1 MTALPEKPPEPGKEN
16 ASEPVKAIPNG
27 TIYAYNLDD
36 SETPGGLKVRFKV
49 RVVTGP
55 EADRHE
61 ARLNQALIGALQWT
75 RRHLME
81 P

>member
-1 MTALPEKPPEPGKEN
+1 MPEDASDQQECEN
-16 ASEPVKAIPNG
+16 VKAAELPDHIPSG
-27 TIYAYNLDD
+27 TIYSYNLGE
-36 SETPGGLKVRFKV
+36 SERPGGLKVRFKV

-61 ARLNQALIGALQWT
+61 ERLNEALIGALAWA
-75 RRHLME
+75 RKHLRH